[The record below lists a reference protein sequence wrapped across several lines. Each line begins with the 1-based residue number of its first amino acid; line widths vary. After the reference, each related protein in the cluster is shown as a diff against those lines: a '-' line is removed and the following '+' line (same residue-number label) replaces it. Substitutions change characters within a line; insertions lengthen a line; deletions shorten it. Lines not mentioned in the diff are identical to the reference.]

1 MEAGWGEGKADG
13 GLAASPPRR
22 YARRLHKTTR
32 RLVPDSE
39 VRFLLSESGSGKGA
53 AMVTAVA
60 YRLAEQHRLID
71 ETLAEFKLT
80 HEQLLQVKK
89 RMRAEMEAG
98 LKKKTHETA
107 KVKMLPTF
115 VRSTPDGTGRES
127 CPRRSEGGGSAEGC
141 PKWAPSSGVWICW
154 RVSRS
159 GAMEEEPPEWCK
171 GGNLSP
177 EQGSLRLPLGWL
189 LAALPYVLAR
199 GCKQALAWGEKITAG
214 LPIQIH
220 PNPVRKPGQF
230 FAF

>member
-1 MEAGWGEGKADG
+1 MQCRFWGVGSAEA
-13 GLAASPPRR
+13 GLAASLPHR

-60 YRLAEQHRLID
+60 YRLSEQHRLID

-115 VRSTPDGTGRES
+115 VRSTPDGTGRACLRWS
-127 CPRRSEGGGSAEGC
+127 GDTGLATGRPKWTPSVGCGGG
-141 PKWAPSSGVWICW
+141 
-154 RVSRS
+154 
-159 GAMEEEPPEWCK
+159 
-171 GGNLSP
+171 
-177 EQGSLRLPLGWL
+177 
-189 LAALPYVLAR
+189 
-199 GCKQALAWGEKITAG
+199 
-214 LPIQIH
+214 
-220 PNPVRKPGQF
+220 
-230 FAF
+230 

>member
-1 MEAGWGEGKADG
+1 MQPP
-13 GLAASPPRR
+13 LPCPPRR

-115 VRSTPDGTGRES
+115 VRSTPDGTGTAR
-127 CPRRSEGGGSAEGC
+127 PGWSEGAGTAAGRPKRAPAVGFGLATQTLSVQPGELVHFGVAGQISAFPQGTVVWVLFGF
-141 PKWAPSSGVWICW
+141 KQKQTQNHKKNGQNSQSSI
-154 RVSRS
+154 
-159 GAMEEEPPEWCK
+159 
-171 GGNLSP
+171 
-177 EQGSLRLPLGWL
+177 
-189 LAALPYVLAR
+189 
-199 GCKQALAWGEKITAG
+199 
-214 LPIQIH
+214 
-220 PNPVRKPGQF
+220 
-230 FAF
+230 

>member
-1 MEAGWGEGKADG
+1 MQQDFGGRAAEILGGMQCRFWGDAVQILERGQCRGRASH
-13 GLAASPPRR
+13 SPPRR

-60 YRLAEQHRLID
+60 YRLLEQHRLID

-98 LKKKTHETA
+98 LKKKTHDTA

-115 VRSTPDGTGRES
+115 VRSTPDGTGRAWFRCS
-127 CPRRSEGGGSAEGC
+127 GDAGSAAGR
-141 PKWAPSSGVWICW
+141 PKWAPSVGF
-154 RVSRS
+154 
-159 GAMEEEPPEWCK
+159 GEA
-171 GGNLSP
+171 
-177 EQGSLRLPLGWL
+177 EQ
-189 LAALPYVLAR
+189 
-199 GCKQALAWGEKITAG
+199 I
-214 LPIQIH
+214 
-220 PNPVRKPGQF
+220 
-230 FAF
+230 

>member
-1 MEAGWGEGKADG
+1 MQWVSVGSADFGGMQCRFWGVGSAEA
-13 GLAASPPRR
+13 GLAASPPHR

-60 YRLAEQHRLID
+60 YRLSEQHRLID

-115 VRSTPDGTGRES
+115 VRSTPDGTGRACLRWS
-127 CPRRSEGGGSAEGC
+127 GDTGLATGHPKWTPSLGCGGG
-141 PKWAPSSGVWICW
+141 
-154 RVSRS
+154 
-159 GAMEEEPPEWCK
+159 
-171 GGNLSP
+171 
-177 EQGSLRLPLGWL
+177 
-189 LAALPYVLAR
+189 
-199 GCKQALAWGEKITAG
+199 
-214 LPIQIH
+214 
-220 PNPVRKPGQF
+220 
-230 FAF
+230 